1 MWIEDLEQRA
11 LLSAT
16 LSGGVLTVTGTSGND
31 IILVRTGKDD
41 AGNAQL
47 IVTEAVAVRP
57 HKGAKRVAPTVTKF
71 AAADVKSVV
80 VNAGDGNDSVALVGR
95 RKNPFAVNATIN
107 GGNGDDRLLAGAG
120 NDTVNGGA
128 GNDRIEGDGGND
140 LLNGDDGNDRIA
152 GGRGD
157 DSLNGGNGNDYL
169 LAADGSGTDK
179 VDGGANDPVT
189 APTTTTDANGKKHRV
204 RGNPGDVAV
213 VDTGDT
219 VTNVEKTVTITR
231 TVTTTAKA

>member
-11 LLSAT
+11 LLSAA

-31 IILVRTGKDD
+31 VIMVRTGKDD
-41 AGNAQL
+41 AGNGQ
-47 IVTEAVAVRP
+47 IVVTEAVAVRP
-57 HKGAKRVAPTVTKF
+57 HKGATRVAPTVTKF
-71 AAADVKSVV
+71 AAADVKSLV
-80 VNAGDGNDSVALVGR
+80 VNAGDGNDSVALVGK
-95 RKNPFAVNATIN
+95 RKTPFAVNATIN

-120 NDTVNGGA
+120 NDTVHGGA
-128 GNDRIEGDGGND
+128 GNDRIEGERGND
-140 LLNGDDGNDRIA
+140 VLTGDDGNDRIA

-169 LAADGSGTDK
+169 LAADRSGTDK
-179 VDGGANDPVT
+179 VDGGANDAVT
-189 APTTTTDANGKKHRV
+189 APTTTTDANGKRHRV

-219 VTNVEKTVTITR
+219 VANAEKTVTVTR
-231 TVTTTAKA
+231 TTTTAKA

>member
-31 IILVRTGKDD
+31 VIMIRTGKDD
-41 AGNAQL
+41 AGTAQI
-47 IVTEAVAVRP
+47 IVTEGVATRP
-57 HKGAKRVAPTVTKF
+57 HKGATRVAPTVTRF

-80 VNAGDGNDSVALVGR
+80 VNAGDGNDSVALTGR
-95 RKNPFAVNATIN
+95 RKSPFAVNATIN
-107 GGNGDDRLLAGAG
+107 GGNGNDRLLAGAG
-120 NDTVNGGA
+120 NDTINGGA
-128 GNDRIEGDGGND
+128 GNDRIEGGDGND

-152 GGRGD
+152 GGRGA

-169 LAADGSGTDK
+169 LAADRTGTDI

-231 TVTTTAKA
+231 TVTTAKA

>member
-11 LLSAT
+11 LLSAV

-31 IILVRTGKDD
+31 VITVRTGKDD
-41 AGNAQL
+41 AGNAQV
-47 IVTEAVAVRP
+47 IVTEGVRP
-57 HKGAKRVAPTVTKF
+57 TRHAKRVAPTVTRF

-80 VNAGDGNDSVALVGR
+80 VDAGDGNDSVALIGR
-95 RKNPFAVNATIN
+95 RKTPFAVNATIN

-128 GNDRIEGDGGND
+128 GNDRIEGGAGND
-140 LLNGDDGNDRIA
+140 LLNGDDGNDRIV
-152 GGRGD
+152 GGKGA
-157 DSLNGGNGNDYL
+157 DSLNGGNGNDDL
-169 LAADGSGTDK
+169 FAVDGSGTDK

-189 APTTTTDANGKKHRV
+189 APTTTTDANGKKHHV

-219 VTNVEKTVTITR
+219 VTNVEKTVT
-231 TVTTTAKA
+231 VTKAVKTAKA